1 MAPIR
6 DEAREV
12 FCRNPWFAALPLQE
26 QEALLER
33 AEPMHLGRGAVLY
46 RKGQEGA
53 QFWGLLSG
61 VVKISSV
68 GVDGREG
75 ILALIEAGNWF
86 NESTLLDG
94 QPHPYDATVVEGDAR
109 LLVVGAEGFGQLMLR
124 PVFAAAVA
132 RLLAQRLRAVFGLV
146 EDAMLR
152 SMRTRVARR
161 LLALA
166 HGDATMAA
174 QARAHV
180 LVSQDALAMMLGIT
194 RQTLSRELQRL
205 VMDGV
210 LVLGYGRI
218 DIVSVPALQRCAE
231 QV

>member
-1 MAPIR
+1 MNHSKQ
-6 DEAREV
+6 EAWAV
-12 FCRNPWFAALPLQE
+12 FQHNPWFAGLPAPE
-26 QEALLER
+26 QQALLDC
-33 AEPMHLGRGAVLY
+33 AEAQHLGRGAVLY
-46 RKGQEGA
+46 RKGQDGA
-53 QFWGLLSG
+53 QYWGLVQG

-68 GVDGREG
+68 GADGREG

-94 QPHPYDATVVEGDAR
+94 EPHPYDATVVEDAR
-109 LLVVGAEGFGQLMLR
+109 LLVVGPEDFARLMQR

-132 RLLAQRLRAVFGLV
+132 RVLAQRLRAVFGLV

-174 QARAHV
+174 QARARV
-180 LVSQDALAMMLGIT
+180 PVSQDALAMMLGIT
-194 RQTLSRELQRL
+194 RQTLSRELKGL
-205 VMDGV
+205 VADGV
-210 LVLGYGRI
+210 LALGYGRI
-218 DIVSVPALQRCAE
+218 DILSVPALQRCAE